1 MKVMRFKLFF
11 VLFTGLAIIACSPPD
26 ATNED
31 GTIDTSKVYR
41 WKMVTTWP
49 PGFPVLQEGAERFA
63 ENLAEMSNGRLQ
75 VKVYA
80 GGELIPALQTFD
92 AVSQGTVEMGHGSAY
107 YWAGKVPEA
116 QFFSTVP
123 FGMNPRGMNAWLYFW
138 RRSGIMG
145 QSLRT
150 IQRQTFSAGQHRHSN
165 GWLV

>member
-11 VLFTGLAIIACSPPD
+11 ALFIGLAIIACSPPD

-116 QFFSTVP
+116 QFFLNRTIWYESARHECLVV
-123 FGMNPRGMNAWLYFW
+123 FW

-150 IQRQTFSAGQHRHSN
+150 LQCQSLSAG
-165 GWLV
+165 